1 MGLLTPLSLIVTDLD
16 NTLVG
21 DDEALLQL
29 NELLDRYRQT
39 SSTKIVY
46 ATGRSFTSYQELAT
60 THRLLPPDA
69 LIAAVGT
76 EIYVGESSEPDTA
89 WEQQLSQ
96 NWYREKVLF
105 IANQFADLKPQSQ
118 PEQRPFK
125 ISYHLSPNV
134 AAAVII
140 QLQQLIEQEGL
151 EVEVIYSGNKDLDIV
166 PQGGNK
172 GKAVQFL
179 KLRWEIDPV
188 NTVVCGDSGNDT
200 SLFQYGIE
208 RGIIVGNARSELR
221 LWHQLNPADYH
232 YLAVAECAG
241 GILEGLRYFR
251 FIP

>member
-1 MGLLTPLSLIVTDLD
+1 MGLLIPLSLIVTDLD

-21 DDEALLQL
+21 DDESLQQL

-46 ATGRSFTSYQELAT
+46 ATGRSLTSYQELAT

-76 EIYVGESSEPDTA
+76 EIYIRESSEPDIA
-89 WEQQLSQ
+89 WEQQLSH

-105 IANQFADLKPQSQ
+105 IADRFADLKPQSQ

-125 ISYHLSPNV
+125 VSYHLSPNV
-134 AAAVII
+134 APAVII
-140 QLQQLIEQEGL
+140 ELHQLIEQEDL
-151 EVEVIYSGNKDLDIV
+151 NVELIYSGSKDLDII

-179 KLRWEIDPV
+179 RLRWGIDPA

-221 LWHQLNPADYH
+221 LWHQLHPADYH
-232 YLAVAECAG
+232 YLAVAECAA
-241 GILEGLRYFR
+241 GIIEGLKYFR
-251 FIP
+251 FVT

>member
-1 MGLLTPLSLIVTDLD
+1 MGLLIPLSLIVTDLD

-46 ATGRSFTSYQELAT
+46 ATGRSLTSYQELLT

-69 LIAAVGT
+69 LIASVGT
-76 EIYVGESSEPDTA
+76 EIYVEASSTPDLA

-118 PEQRPFK
+118 TEQRPCK

-140 QLQQLIEQEGL
+140 QLQLLMEQEGL
-151 EVEVIYSGNKDLDIV
+151 DVELIYSGNKDLDII

-179 KLRWEIDPV
+179 KHRWQIDPV

-208 RGIIVGNARSELR
+208 RGIIVGNARSELQ

-232 YLAVAECAG
+232 YLAVADCAA
-241 GILEGLRYFR
+241 GILEGLKYFR
-251 FIP
+251 FV

>member
-1 MGLLTPLSLIVTDLD
+1 MGLLIPLSLIVTDLD

-29 NELLDRYRQT
+29 NEILDRSRQT

-46 ATGRSFTSYQELAT
+46 ATGRSLTSYQELLA

-69 LIAAVGT
+69 LIASVGT
-76 EIYVGESSEPDTA
+76 EIYVGASSTLDPA

-96 NWYREKVLF
+96 NWHREKVLF

-118 PEQRPFK
+118 TEQRPFK

-140 QLQQLIEQEGL
+140 QLQQLMEQEGL
-151 EVEVIYSGNKDLDIV
+151 DVELIYSGNKDLDII

-179 KLRWEIDPV
+179 RLQWEIDPV
-188 NTVVCGDSGNDT
+188 NTVVCGDSGNDI
-200 SLFQYGIE
+200 SLLQYDIE

-232 YLAVAECAG
+232 YLAVADCAA
-241 GILEGLRYFR
+241 GILEGLKYFR
-251 FIP
+251 FV

>member
-29 NELLDRYRQT
+29 NEILDRYRQT
-39 SSTKIVY
+39 SATKIVY
-46 ATGRSFTSYQELAT
+46 ATGRSLTSYQELLT

-69 LIAAVGT
+69 LIASVGT
-76 EIYVGESSEPDTA
+76 EIYAGASSTLDPA

-96 NWYREKVLF
+96 NWYRDKVLF

-140 QLQQLIEQEGL
+140 QLQQLMEQEGL
-151 EVEVIYSGNKDLDIV
+151 DVELIYSGNKDLDII

-179 KLRWEIDPV
+179 RLQWQIDPV
-188 NTVVCGDSGNDT
+188 NTVVCGDSGNDV
-200 SLFQYGIE
+200 SLFQYGTE

-232 YLAVAECAG
+232 YLAVADCAA
-241 GILEGLRYFR
+241 GILEGLKYLR
-251 FIP
+251 FV

>member
-1 MGLLTPLSLIVTDLD
+1 MGLLIPLSLIVTDLD

-29 NELLDRYRQT
+29 NELLDRSRQT

-46 ATGRSFTSYQELAT
+46 ATGRSLTSYQELLA

-69 LIAAVGT
+69 LIASVGT
-76 EIYVGESSEPDTA
+76 EIYLGGSSTLDSA
-89 WEQQLSQ
+89 WEEQLSQ

-118 PEQRPFK
+118 TEQRPFK

-140 QLQQLIEQEGL
+140 QLQQLMEQEGL
-151 EVEVIYSGNKDLDIV
+151 DVELIYSGNKDLDII

-179 KLRWEIDPV
+179 RLQWQIDPV
-188 NTVVCGDSGNDT
+188 NTVVCGDSGNDV

-232 YLAVAECAG
+232 YLAVAECAA
-241 GILEGLRYFR
+241 GILEGLKYLR
-251 FIP
+251 FV

>member
-39 SSTKIVY
+39 SATKIVY

-76 EIYVGESSEPDTA
+76 EIYIGESSEPDIA

-105 IANQFADLKPQSQ
+105 IADRFADLKPQSQ

-125 ISYHLSPNV
+125 VSYHLSPNV
-134 AAAVII
+134 APPVII
-140 QLQQLIEQEGL
+140 ELQQLIDREDL
-151 EVEVIYSGNKDLDIV
+151 NVELIYSGSKDLDII

-179 KLRWEIDPV
+179 RLRWGIDPT

-221 LWHQLNPADYH
+221 LWHQLHPADYH
-232 YLAVAECAG
+232 YLAVSECAA
-241 GILEGLRYFR
+241 GIIEGLKYFR
-251 FIP
+251 FVT

>member
-21 DDEALLQL
+21 DDDALLQL
-29 NELLDRYRQT
+29 NQLLDRYRQT
-39 SSTKIVY
+39 SATKIVY

-60 THRLLPPDA
+60 THRLLPPDV

-76 EIYVGESSEPDTA
+76 EIYIGGSSTPDGG
-89 WEQQLSQ
+89 WEQQLSH
-96 NWYREKVLF
+96 NWDREKVLF

-118 PEQRPFK
+118 SEQRPFK

-134 AAAVII
+134 AAAVVI
-140 QLQQLIEQEGL
+140 QLQELMDKDGL
-151 EVEVIYSGNKDLDIV
+151 AVEIIYSGNKDLDII

-179 KLRWEIDPV
+179 KLLWKIDPEYM
-188 NTVVCGDSGNDT
+188 VVCGDSGNDI
-200 SLFQYGIE
+200 SLFHYGIE

-221 LWHQLNPADYH
+221 LWHQLNPFDYH
-232 YLAVAECAG
+232 YLAVADCAA
-241 GILEGLRYFR
+241 GILEGLQYFR
-251 FIP
+251 FAE

>member
-1 MGLLTPLSLIVTDLD
+1 MGLITPLSLIVTDLD

-29 NELLDRYRQT
+29 NEILDRYRQT

-46 ATGRSFTSYQELAT
+46 ATGRSLTSYQELLA

-69 LIAAVGT
+69 LIASVGT
-76 EIYVGESSEPDTA
+76 EIYLGASSTLETA
-89 WEQQLSQ
+89 WEEQLSQ

-118 PEQRPFK
+118 TEQRPFK

-140 QLQQLIEQEGL
+140 QLQQLMQQEGL
-151 EVEVIYSGNKDLDIV
+151 DVELIYSGNKDLDII

-179 KLRWEIDPV
+179 RLQWQIDPV
-188 NTVVCGDSGNDT
+188 NTVVCGDSGNDV

-232 YLAVAECAG
+232 YLAVAECAA
-241 GILEGLRYFR
+241 GILEGLKYLR
-251 FIP
+251 FV

>member
-29 NELLDRYRQT
+29 NEILDRYRQT

-46 ATGRSFTSYQELAT
+46 ATGRSLTSYQELLA

-69 LIAAVGT
+69 LIASVGT
-76 EIYVGESSEPDTA
+76 EIYANASSTLDPA
-89 WEQQLSQ
+89 WEHQLSQ

-118 PEQRPFK
+118 TEQRPFK

-140 QLQQLIEQEGL
+140 QLQQLMEQEGL
-151 EVEVIYSGNKDLDIV
+151 DVELIYSGNKDLDII

-179 KLRWEIDPV
+179 RLQWQIDPV
-188 NTVVCGDSGNDT
+188 NTVVCGDSGNDV

-232 YLAVAECAG
+232 YLAVADCAA
-241 GILEGLRYFR
+241 GILEGLKYFR
-251 FIP
+251 FV